1 MIMKFF
7 AISHF
12 VPSVARFTMVLITV
26 CAVTGQAMAADEL
39 AEPEH
44 ELMGPAEHTEK
55 LRTYR
60 TRQMEERLSTEPE
73 KLQQHCRYES
83 DIATAPPQKWV
94 ALTFDDGPS
103 STQTEIILAQ
113 LAKYGIKASFFN
125 IGNHAAAHPGL
136 VQKVVDAGHEVI
148 GAHSWT
154 HPNFHD
160 IDTARQDEEIRRTD
174 QLLAPVMLATGRKF
188 FRYPYG
194 NATCSANALLHELD
208 YAIVGW
214 HVDSC
219 DWAFAATGE
228 VGPKDAHICEVHSDN
243 RANYVGHVLD
253 AIKLRQGGIVLMHEI
268 HPETVAQLHI
278 VIERLQAEGYQFT
291 TVSDALFA
299 SSLR

>member
-1 MIMKFF
+1 MKLF
-7 AISHF
+7 AALNI
-12 VPSVARFTMVLITV
+12 VRLAARTGIVLGVVSVLI
-26 CAVTGQAMAADEL
+26 GQAMAADEL
-39 AEPEH
+39 ADQQH
-44 ELMGPAEHTEK
+44 EEMSPAEHTAN
-55 LRTYR
+55 LRTFR
-60 TRQMEERLSTEPE
+60 ARQMEERLGTESE

-103 STQTEIILAQ
+103 STQTEIILVQ

-125 IGNHAAAHPGL
+125 IGMHAAAHPEL
-136 VQKVVDAGHEVI
+136 VQKVLDAGHELI
-148 GAHSWT
+148 GGHSWK

-160 IDTARQDEEIRRTD
+160 IDAARQDQEIRRTD
-174 QLLAPVMLATGRKF
+174 QLLAPAMAATGKKF

-194 NATCSANALLHELD
+194 NATCTSNALLHELE

-228 VGPKDAHICEVHSDN
+228 VGPKDAQICEVHADN
-243 RANYVGHVLD
+243 RGNYVGHVLD

-268 HPETVAQLHI
+268 HPQTVAQLPA

-291 TVSDALFA
+291 TVSDPLFA